1 MKSGMVKRMLAAALA
16 ATLIVTSAGT
26 MNVRAAENE
35 VSASVSVEQEEEST
49 ENVKATGSSVVYL
62 DDMESET
69 DDEWTIAWETEDE
82 NSAESRAK
90 NQWAKNNQTT
100 WWSFKTT
107 DANTVWK
114 FWQCKKGKGQ

>member
-26 MNVRAAENE
+26 INVRAAENKAA
-35 VSASVSVEQEEEST
+35 SSVSVEQEEEST

-69 DDEWTIAWETEDE
+69 DDEWTIAWETED
-82 NSAESRAK
+82 
-90 NQWAKNNQTT
+90 
-100 WWSFKTT
+100 
-107 DANTVWK
+107 
-114 FWQCKKGKGQ
+114 